1 MLGLP
6 HDRHAPLSDLAL
18 QTVLALDQLAGLDHR
33 RDSVTEVV
41 IDDDQQTDRFEAFD
55 LQKLGACR
63 GSIRLIVV
71 SGESLGQRFLV
82 GEGASLGRSS
92 SCTVL
97 IRDPRVSRLQAKLET
112 DEDGRLVLVDSSGK
126 GTTRINGDVVE
137 RHRLRFGDRIQ
148 VGHTMLVVAPQTE
161 DEREE
166 LEQDRLQAI
175 GYLSSGIA
183 HDFNNMLGVVIASLS
198 FLESSDASTAIGD
211 TMIQQCMEDIRE
223 AAERS
228 SDLVKRMLVFARQ
241 QDDVSEMCNMA
252 LICQDVLRLA
262 QRGFPS
268 RIRIESAI
276 EPGLWVFGSRS
287 QLVQMVLNLC
297 INARDAMPEGG
308 VLRISAERDRQFP
321 SIRLTIEDTGI
332 GMDDET
338 KDRIFDRFFT
348 TKEQKGTGLGLTL
361 VSEVVRWHGGRIA
374 VESDKGRGTR
384 FTVHLPYRS
393 PDLAES
399 KGLTTMATPTPAGT
413 SFGKILIVDDD
424 PMVLRATSRLLQQ
437 AGHTTLLASD
447 GLEAVHVYTQSTPRP
462 DLVLLDLDMRGLDG
476 EETWLQLR
484 RADPAV
490 RVIFV
495 SGYTR
500 KAAADRLVREGAL
513 AFVHKPFDA
522 ARLRVLLRDVLQ
534 G

>member
-1 MLGLP
+1 MTTG
-6 HDRHAPLSDLAL
+6 
-18 QTVLALDQLAGLDHR
+18 
-33 RDSVTEVV
+33 
-41 IDDDQQTDRFEAFD
+41 DDQQTDRFEALD
-55 LQKLGACR
+55 LKQLGACR
-63 GSIRLIVV
+63 GSVRFIVV
-71 SGESLGQRFLV
+71 SGESLGQRFVV
-82 GEGASLGRSS
+82 GEGATLGRSS
-92 SCTVL
+92 ACQVL
-97 IRDPRVSRLQAKLET
+97 LRDPRVSRMQARLET
-112 DEDGRLVLVDSSGK
+112 DSDGRLVLVDVAKK
-126 GTTRINGDVVE
+126 GSTRVNAEIVE

-148 VGHTMLVVAPQTE
+148 LGHTMLVVAPQTD
-161 DEREE
+161 DEKQE

-198 FLESSDASTAIGD
+198 FLEGTDPKTELGNE
-211 TMIQQCMEDIRE
+211 TVQQCLEDVRE

-228 SDLVKRMLVFARQ
+228 SDLVKRMLVFARH

-252 LICQDVLRLA
+252 MICQDVLRLA

-287 QLVQMVLNLC
+287 QLVQMMLNLC

-308 VLRISAERDRQFP
+308 VLRVSADRDRQFP
-321 SIRLTIEDTGI
+321 SVRLTVEDTGI

-338 KDRIFDRFFT
+338 QQRIFDRFFT
-348 TKEQKGTGLGLTL
+348 TKEQRGTGLGLTL

-374 VESDKGRGTR
+374 VESDAGRGTR

-393 PDLAES
+393 PDLATQS
-399 KGLTTMATPTPAGT
+399 GLSSVSTPTPSGST
-413 SFGKILIVDDD
+413 LGHILVVDDD
-424 PMVLRATSRLLQQ
+424 TMVLRATARLLQQ
-437 AGHTTLLASD
+437 AGHSTLTASD
-447 GLEAVHVYTQSTPRP
+447 GLEAVHVYTQAERRP

-484 RADPAV
+484 RTDPNV
-490 RVIFV
+490 RVIFI

-500 KAAADRLVREGAL
+500 NSTAERLVREGAL
-513 AFVHKPFDA
+513 AFVRKPFDA
-522 ARLRVLLRDVLQ
+522 ARLRVLLRGVLQ
-534 G
+534 TP

>member
-1 MLGLP
+1 M
-6 HDRHAPLSDLAL
+6 
-18 QTVLALDQLAGLDHR
+18 
-33 RDSVTEVV
+33 

>member
-1 MLGLP
+1 M
-6 HDRHAPLSDLAL
+6 S
-18 QTVLALDQLAGLDHR
+18 
-33 RDSVTEVV
+33 S
-41 IDDDQQTDRFEAFD
+41 DDQQTDRFEAFD
-55 LQKLGACR
+55 LRKLGACR
-63 GSIRLIVV
+63 GSVRLIVV
-71 SGESLGQRFLV
+71 TGDSLGQRFIV
-82 GEGASLGRSS
+82 GEGATIGRSS

-97 IRDPRVSRLQAKLET
+97 LRDPRVSRTQARLE
-112 DEDGRLVLVDSSGK
+112 DDPDGRLVLVDVAGK
-126 GTTRINGDVVE
+126 GTTRVNADAVE
-137 RHRLRFGDRIQ
+137 RHKLRFGDRIQ
-148 VGHTMLVVAPQTE
+148 VGHTMLVVAPQAD

-183 HDFNNMLGVVIASLS
+183 HDFNNMLGVVISSLS
-198 FLESSDASTAIGD
+198 FLDGTDRNTPIGD
-211 TMIQQCMEDIRE
+211 GLVQQCLDDVRE

-252 LICQDVLRLA
+252 HICQDVLRLA

-297 INARDAMPEGG
+297 INARDAMDEGG
-308 VLRISAERDRQFP
+308 VLRVTADRDRQKP
-321 SIRLTIEDTGI
+321 SIRLVVEDTGI
-332 GMDDET
+332 GMDEET
-338 KDRIFDRFFT
+338 QHRIFDRFFT
-348 TKEQKGTGLGLTL
+348 TKETKGTGLGLTL

-374 VESDKGRGTR
+374 VESDVGRGTR

-393 PDLAES
+393 PDLATQS
-399 KGLTTMATPTPAGT
+399 KGLATIATPTPSGST
-413 SFGKILIVDDD
+413 IGHILVVDDD
-424 PMVLRATSRLLQQ
+424 PMVLRATARLLQQ
-437 AGHTTLLASD
+437 AGHSTLTASD
-447 GLEAVHVYTQSTPRP
+447 GLEAVHIYSQADPRP

-484 RADPAV
+484 RADPRV

-500 KAAADRLVREGAL
+500 KSAAERLVSEGAL
-513 AFVHKPFDA
+513 AFVQKPFDA
-522 ARLRVLLRDVLQ
+522 ARLRVLLREVLQ
-534 G
+534 TP